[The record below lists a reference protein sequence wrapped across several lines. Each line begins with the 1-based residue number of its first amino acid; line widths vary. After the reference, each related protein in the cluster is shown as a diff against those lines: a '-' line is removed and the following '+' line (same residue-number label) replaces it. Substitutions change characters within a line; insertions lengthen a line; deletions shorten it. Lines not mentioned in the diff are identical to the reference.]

1 MFAPA
6 GTPKPI
12 VTQLHG
18 AVVAAMKSKDL
29 IDKLALQGAEP
40 FVNNPEQ
47 LAAMLKAEMSKWAKI
62 VKDSGATVD

>member
-1 MFAPA
+1 M
-6 GTPKPI
+6 
-12 VTQLHG
+12 
-18 AVVAAMKSKDL
+18 VAAMKSKDL

-47 LAAMLKAEMSKWAKI
+47 FAAMLKAEMSKWAKI

>member
-1 MFAPA
+1 
-6 GTPKPI
+6 
-12 VTQLHG
+12 
-18 AVVAAMKSKDL
+18 MKSKDL

-47 LAAMLKAEMSKWAKI
+47 YAAMLKAEMSKWAKI